1 MSRLTKRYLK
11 SAAITAATIILI
23 IILPVFN
30 YRKKEIKA
38 SVHQNAEIAFVTVK
52 KKSLSQK
59 QLPQKEL
66 RNIESEKTI
75 PLENSFPQENESII
89 PEEKETSEESS
100 EYTDEGV
107 SDADRAAIEKATS
120 TYKEYVLSR
129 IAAKKT
135 YPVAAR
141 AKGMEGRVKIHIA
154 VLPSGELKLLEIKK
168 ECPHA
173 MLNEAALS
181 AVKKAAPFKKMPKE
195 LRSTLD
201 FVFAMDYLLDQN

>member
-11 SAAITAATIILI
+11 SAAITAAAIILI

-52 KKSLSQK
+52 KKTLSQK

-89 PEEKETSEESS
+89 PEESS